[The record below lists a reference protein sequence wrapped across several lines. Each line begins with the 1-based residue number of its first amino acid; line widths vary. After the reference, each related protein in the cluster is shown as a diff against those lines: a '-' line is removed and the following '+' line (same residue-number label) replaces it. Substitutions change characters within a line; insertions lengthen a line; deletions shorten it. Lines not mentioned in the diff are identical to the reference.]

1 MFFMNMREIDNSNV
15 VILDN
20 KIVYALSYASSSDD
34 DHIILFG
41 LLGIRLVNERVGK
54 KFDTKYCSCKLL
66 SHVYSCL
73 RLSTCYLFL

>member
-1 MFFMNMREIDNSNV
+1 MREIDNSNV

-20 KIVYALSYASSSDD
+20 NIVYALSYASSSDD

-41 LLGIRLVNERVGK
+41 LLGIRLVNERVVK
-54 KFDTKYCSCKLL
+54 KNTIFDSKYCSCKIL

-73 RLSTCYLFL
+73 KL